1 MAAKKSW
8 WRARRIKHR
17 DTVVLAVLAA
27 SLLLAGEFVNN
38 DIPHLIQ
45 TYIMEPPGVASNAPL
60 IVVIIALVI
69 LGFTT
74 YFGGIFVLL
83 GGMHFSWGRVGRG
96 RFLVGLGI
104 GMSLLGFV
112 GRMARA
118 TLDDRPVLELI
129 TIASSLTG
137 LGLLFGLASHSLM
150 SQYAL
155 MLKKHGRNV
164 FQRWRRSRRSGREYE
179 LRPHRLRT

>member
-1 MAAKKSW
+1 MAAGRSW
-8 WRARRIKHR
+8 WRMRRIKHR

-27 SLLLAGEFVNN
+27 AFLLAGELVNN
-38 DIPHLIQ
+38 DIPLLYQ
-45 TYIMEPPGVASNAPL
+45 SYIVERGALTNVAL
-60 IVVIIALVI
+60 LVIIVALVI

-83 GGMHFSWGRVGRG
+83 GGMHFSWGRVSRG

-104 GMSLLGFV
+104 GVSLLGFV
-112 GRMARA
+112 GRLARA
-118 TLDDRPVLELI
+118 TLATWTPVAELI

-155 MLKKHGRNV
+155 MLKKHARSV
-164 FQRWRRSRRSGREYE
+164 LRRWRRTRRTGREYE

>member
-1 MAAKKSW
+1 MAAEKSW

-27 SLLLAGEFVNN
+27 AFLLAGELVNN
-38 DIPHLIQ
+38 DIPRLYQ
-45 TYIMEPPGVASNAPL
+45 KYILEPGVASNAALL
-60 IVVIIALVI
+60 IVIVALVI

-104 GMSLLGFV
+104 GVSLLGFV

-118 TLDDRPVLELI
+118 TLDASPVVELI

-155 MLKKHGRNV
+155 MLKKHAKTVLR
-164 FQRWRRSRRSGREYE
+164 RWRRTRRTGREYE
-179 LRPHRLRT
+179 LRPTRLRS

>member
-1 MAAKKSW
+1 MAKDTAW
-8 WRARRIKHR
+8 WRMRRIKHR
-17 DTVVLAVLAA
+17 DTVVLAVLSAA
-27 SLLLAGEFVNN
+27 FLLAGELVNN
-38 DIPHLIQ
+38 DIPLLYQ
-45 TYIMEPPGVASNAPL
+45 TYIVDRGATANAAVL
-60 IVVIIALVI
+60 VFIVALVI

-104 GMSLLGFV
+104 GVSLLGFI
-112 GRMARA
+112 GRLARA
-118 TLDDRPVLELI
+118 TLDEKAVLELV

-137 LGLLFGLASHSLM
+137 LGLLFGLGSHSLM

-155 MLKKHGRNV
+155 ILKKHARTV
-164 FQRWRRSRRSGREYE
+164 LRRWRRTRRAK
-179 LRPHRLRT
+179 RPDRMRA

>member
-1 MAAKKSW
+1 MAADRSW
-8 WRARRIKHR
+8 WRMRRIKHR

-27 SLLLAGEFVNN
+27 SFLLAGELVNN
-38 DIPHLIQ
+38 DIPALYDR
-45 TYIMEPPGVASNAPL
+45 YILSSGALSNAAL
-60 IVVIIALVI
+60 LVFIVALVI

-104 GMSLLGFV
+104 GVSLLGFI
-112 GRMARA
+112 GRLARA
-118 TLDDRPVLELI
+118 TLDASPVLELI

-155 MLKKHGRNV
+155 MLKKHAKSV
-164 FQRWRRSRRSGREYE
+164 FRRWRRTRRTGKEYE
-179 LRPHRLRT
+179 LRPTRLRS

>member
-1 MAAKKSW
+1 MAAEKSW

-27 SLLLAGEFVNN
+27 AFLLAGELVNN
-38 DIPHLIQ
+38 DIPRLYQKYIQ
-45 TYIMEPPGVASNAPL
+45 EPGVAANAALL
-60 IVVIIALVI
+60 IVIVALVI

-104 GMSLLGFV
+104 GVSLLGFV

-118 TLDDRPVLELI
+118 TLDASPVVELI

-155 MLKKHGRNV
+155 MLKKHAKTVLR
-164 FQRWRRSRRSGREYE
+164 RWRRTRRTGREYE
-179 LRPHRLRT
+179 LRPTRLRS